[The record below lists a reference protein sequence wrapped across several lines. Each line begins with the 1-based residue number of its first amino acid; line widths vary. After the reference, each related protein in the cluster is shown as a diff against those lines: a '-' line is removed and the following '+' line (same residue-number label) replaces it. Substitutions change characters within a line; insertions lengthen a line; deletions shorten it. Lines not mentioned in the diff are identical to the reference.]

1 MTDVLPCVEIDAQG
15 EPAGTVLWMHGLGA
29 SGHDFEPIVPLLE
42 LPRVRFV
49 FPHAPARGVTINGGL
64 IMPAWYDI
72 LALGTA
78 AGGEDADDVRES
90 AAMIEA
96 LIAREGERGV
106 PSESVVLAGFSQGAA
121 MALFVGTRHARPLRG
136 IMVLSGYEVLART
149 REAET
154 SEANRKTPLLV
165 CHGTHDPMVSIV
177 RARAAFAAY
186 EDGPAGSG
194 VAPVPD
200 GTRGVPARDRR
211 DPAMAGRALRPL
223 DCLQE
228 PP

>member
-1 MTDVLPCVEIDAQG
+1 MTDVLPGVEIDAQG
-15 EPAGTVLWMHGLGA
+15 AAAGSIIWMHGLGA
-29 SGHDFEPIVPLLE
+29 SGHDFEPIVPLLQ
-42 LPRVRFV
+42 LPQVRFV

-96 LIAREGERGV
+96 LIAREAARGV
-106 PSESVVLAGFSQGAA
+106 PPENVVLAGFSQGGA
-121 MALFVGTRHARPLRG
+121 MALFTGTRHAQALRG
-136 IMVLSGYEVLART
+136 IMVLSGYEVLARS

-154 SEANRKTPLLV
+154 TEANRQTPLLF

-186 EDGPAGSG
+186 AEGRPRAEWHQFAMGHEVCPPEIDVIRQWLA
-194 VAPVPD
+194 
-200 GTRGVPARDRR
+200 ARF
-211 DPAMAGRALRPL
+211 AA
-223 DCLQE
+223 
-228 PP
+228 

>member
-1 MTDVLPCVEIDAQG
+1 MTDVLPGIEIDAQG
-15 EPAGTVLWMHGLGA
+15 VAAGSIIWMHGLGA
-29 SGHDFEPIVPLLE
+29 SGHDFEPIVPLLR

-90 AAMIEA
+90 AALIEA
-96 LIAREGERGV
+96 LIAREATRGV
-106 PSESVVLAGFSQGAA
+106 PAEKVVLAGFSQGGA
-121 MALFVGTRHARPLRG
+121 MALFTGTRHAQALCG
-136 IMVLSGYEVLART
+136 IMVLSGYEVLARS

-154 SEANRKTPLLV
+154 TEANRRTPLLF

-177 RARAAFAAY
+177 RARAAFTAYAEGRPQAEWHQFAMGHEVCPPEIDVIRQWLAARF
-186 EDGPAGSG
+186 A
-194 VAPVPD
+194 A
-200 GTRGVPARDRR
+200 
-211 DPAMAGRALRPL
+211 
-223 DCLQE
+223 
-228 PP
+228 

>member
-1 MTDVLPCVEIDAQG
+1 VTEVLPSLEIDAQG
-15 EPAGTVLWMHGLGA
+15 EPAGSIIWMHGLGA
-29 SGHDFEPIVPLLE
+29 SGHDFEPIVPLLD
-42 LPRVRFV
+42 LPSVRFV

-96 LIAREGERGV
+96 LIVREGARGV
-106 PSESVVLAGFSQGAA
+106 PSEHVVLAGFSQGAA

-149 REAET
+149 REAEA
-154 SEANRKTPLLV
+154 SEANRKTPLLF
-165 CHGTHDPMVSIV
+165 CHGTLDPMISVV
-177 RARAAFAAY
+177 RARAAFAAH
-186 EDGPAGSG
+186 ETGRPEAEWHQFPMGHEVSPPEIDVIRRWLA
-194 VAPVPD
+194 
-200 GTRGVPARDRR
+200 ARFAR
-211 DPAMAGRALRPL
+211 
-223 DCLQE
+223 
-228 PP
+228 